1 MTREELLGYCDSELG
16 AIDALTGDILSLDQ
30 AGGAEFTR
38 IELAAASALIHY
50 LFVSVEKIL
59 GAILEF
65 DGIGEARG
73 ESIQHQKLLKTAGEL
88 GIVPPDLFRPLSNML
103 AFRSEFI
110 NGGSGPADREAI
122 SPIVAE
128 LDGFR
133 IAFAR
138 EIRDY
143 LAEVE
148 TE

>member
-16 AIDALTGDILSLDQ
+16 AIDAITGDILSLEKT
-30 AGGAEFTR
+30 GGAELTR
-38 IELAAASALIHY
+38 VELAAASALIHY

-65 DGIGEARG
+65 DGIGESRD
-73 ESIQHQKLLKTAGEL
+73 ESVQHQKLLKTAGEL
-88 GIVPPDLFRPLSNML
+88 GIVPPDLFRPLSDML
-103 AFRSEFI
+103 SFRNEFI
-110 NGGSGPADREAI
+110 NGRSGLADWEAI

-133 IAFAR
+133 SVFAR